1 MGLWKELDEASL
13 VVYLKSCPNCG
24 GAISDSRLSAGLPCG
39 SCIPRS
45 YLGLLGRE
53 TTYSVMRKLGTL
65 RRYEELERA
74 ERTFQELVEL
84 FRRAV
89 GSEPW
94 GIQRLWLRR
103 LSRGT
108 SFAMLAP
115 TGVGKTTL
123 GVVAAIYFAMK
134 GGKSYIVVPTTLL
147 VRQVERLLELFSSRV
162 GFTFISLAIHSR
174 LSKTE
179 KARREEALES
189 GSFDILV
196 TTSRYLMKN
205 FERMR
210 NLRFSYIF
218 VDDVDAVMRGSK
230 AIDMILQL
238 MGFSQR
244 AISLGLELVRLRR
257 EIAYRGLKEELVSN
271 LRRLEEELRRETGG
285 VSSVLVIS
293 SATGNPRGIR
303 SRLFRELLGFEIGAR
318 PELIR
323 NVYDLYVTPSRSIE
337 EEVLRVVKTLGSG
350 GIVYVPVDRGIEYAN
365 KLAEFLRSSGV
376 RAEAVHSRKAEALD
390 RFTSGEVDV
399 LVGVATYYGVL
410 VRGLDLPEHIRYAV
424 FAGVPRHKVGLQVEE
439 LDVTDVLRLL
449 PLLVE
454 VVDDESTRDFLE
466 ASLVK
471 LRRALRRAGSLVV
484 ERLREVARGV
494 RPPETP
500 AERTFAEV
508 LARVGELVRR
518 RDVIERLTKLPEVA
532 VVEDSGRLYV
542 LIPDAPTYIQASG
555 RTSRLYLGG
564 ISRGVSVVVVD
575 DPRLLKGLERR
586 LSWVIEDFRFSNYA
600 DIEGRLS
607 EVLAEVDRDRELIRL
622 IREGAITK
630 EELSKLRGLEFKTSL
645 LIVESPNKARTI
657 ARFFGRPSVKEYGRL
672 RVYEV
677 SLGNQTILITAT
689 GGHVYEL
696 VTEDL
701 HLHAEPS
708 GGWVD
713 VYGIA
718 VRDGRYVPVYT
729 SIKRCA
735 SCGRQ
740 FTEELR
746 EGRFCPY
753 CGSPNVMDS
762 ADVIE
767 AIREVAR
774 EVDEVLV
781 GTDPDTE
788 GEKIAYDIV
797 NVVRPFNANVKRVE
811 FHEVTKRALLN
822 AIANPRG
829 VNVDLVR
836 AQLVRRIEDRWI
848 GFSLS
853 RLLQEDFWRIFCSEV
868 VPSRTNAS
876 YERYRALCRGY
887 PTSYRNLSAGRV
899 QTPVLGWIIG
909 AAEAYRKTRRKYL
922 SVTLEGLDVELVF
935 ELPKEMSGV
944 RASDIEQV
952 EVEVYDKT
960 REDLRLKP
968 GPPFTTDAALSEL
981 SARFGI
987 PVPRVMEILQDLF
1000 EAGFITYHRTDST
1013 RVSDVGIRVAE
1024 EYLRQT
1030 EGDRYRELFA
1040 PRTWGEGGA
1049 HEAIRP
1055 TRPIDADTLRRLI
1068 EEGIIEP
1075 VIKLR
1080 KEHFLVYD
1088 AIFRRFIASQMVD
1101 AEVTVEHL
1109 RCRATVKLK
1118 DGRVYELES
1127 APLTLYVEARREGF
1141 LKYDRRF
1148 KFRRGPDIGRYP
1160 ATKFRLFYRS
1170 DQPPHTEATLV
1181 RRMKE
1186 VGIGRPSTYSKIV
1199 ETVLKRGYAIRT
1211 RGTGY
1216 LIPMPLGIEVYR
1228 YLTSRFRELV
1238 SEERTRELEQK
1249 MDMVEQGRKEYSEV
1263 VSELY
1268 RDLSELGLVGRG
1280 DARCGNSSSLQA

>member
-1 MGLWKELDEASL
+1 MGLREELDEASL

-24 GAISDSRLSAGLPCG
+24 SAISDSRLSAGLPCG
-39 SCIPRS
+39 SCIPRP

-53 TTYSVMRKLGTL
+53 PAYSIMRKLGTL

-74 ERTFQELVEL
+74 DRAYQELVDL
-84 FRRAV
+84 FRKAV

-94 GIQRLWLRR
+94 GIQKLWLRR

-134 GGKSYIVVPTTLL
+134 GGKSYIIVPTTLL
-147 VRQVERLLELFSSRV
+147 VRQVERLLEVFSSRI
-162 GFTFISLAIHSR
+162 GFSFISLAIHSR

-179 KARREEALES
+179 KIRREEALES

-205 FERMR
+205 FERMKE
-210 NLRFSYIF
+210 LRFNYVF
-218 VDDVDAVMRGSK
+218 VDDVDAIMRGSK
-230 AIDMILQL
+230 AIDMVLRL

-257 EIAYRGLKEELVSN
+257 EIAYRGLKEELINN
-271 LRRLEEELRRETGG
+271 LRKLEEELRREVKG
-285 VSSVLVIS
+285 VSSILVVS
-293 SATGNPRGIR
+293 SATGNPRGVR
-303 SRLFRELLGFEIGAR
+303 PRLFRELLGFEIGAR
-318 PELIR
+318 PELVR
-323 NVYDLYVTPSRSIE
+323 NVYDLYLIPSRSIE
-337 EEVLRVVKTLGSG
+337 EEVLRVVRALGRG
-350 GIVYVPVDRGIEYAN
+350 GIVYVPVDRGIDYADR
-365 KLAEFLRSSGV
+365 LAEFLRSSGV
-376 RAEAVHSRKAEALD
+376 RAEAAHSKKAGALD
-390 RFTSGEVDV
+390 RFVSGEVDV

-439 LDVTDVLRLL
+439 LDVADVLRLL

-454 VVDDESTRDFLE
+454 VVEDESVRDFLE
-466 ASLVK
+466 TSLVK
-471 LRRALRRAGSLVV
+471 LRRAIRRAGSLVI
-484 ERLREVARGV
+484 ERLREVARRE
-494 RPPETP
+494 RPPETSV
-500 AERTFAEV
+500 ERTFTEV
-508 LARVGELVRR
+508 LAEVGELVRR
-518 RDVIERLTKLPEVA
+518 KDVVEKLTKLPEIA
-532 VVEDSGRLYV
+532 VVEEGGRLYV

-564 ISRGVSVVVVD
+564 ISRGISVIVVD
-575 DPRLLKGLERR
+575 DPRLLRGLERR
-586 LSWVIEDFRFSNYA
+586 LSWIIEDFKFSNYA

-607 EVLAEVDRDRELIRL
+607 DVLAEVDRDRELIRL
-622 IREGAITK
+622 IREGGITK
-630 EELSKLRGLEFKTSL
+630 EELSKLRGLEFRTSL
-645 LIVESPNKARTI
+645 LVVESPNKARTI
-657 ARFFGRPSVKEYGRL
+657 AKFFGRPSVKEYGRL

-696 VTEDL
+696 VTEGL
-701 HLHAEPS
+701 RIPAEPS

-713 VYGIA
+713 IYGVA
-718 VRDGRYVPVYT
+718 VRDGRYIPVYT
-729 SIKRCA
+729 SIKRCL

-740 FTEELR
+740 FTEEPSG
-746 EGRFCPY
+746 GRLCPY
-753 CGSPNVMDS
+753 CGSPSVVDS
-762 ADVIE
+762 IDVIE

-797 NVVRPFNANVKRVE
+797 NAVKPFNAEVKRVE

-829 VNVDLVR
+829 VNVDLVK

-853 RLLQEDFWRIFCSEV
+853 RLLQEDFWRLFCSEV

-876 YERYRALCRGY
+876 YERYRALCGEY

-899 QTPVLGWIIG
+899 QTPVLGWVI
-909 AAEAYRKTRRKYL
+909 EAVERFKKTRRKYL
-922 SVTLEGLDVELVF
+922 SVAVEGLDAELIF
-935 ELPKEMSGV
+935 ELPKELNGV
-944 RASDIEQV
+944 RANDIEHV
-952 EVEVYDKT
+952 EVEVYDKV
-960 REDLRLKP
+960 RENVRLRP
-968 GPPFTTDAALSEL
+968 EPPFTTDAALSEL

-987 PVPRVMEILQDLF
+987 PVPRVMDILQDLF

-1024 EYLRQT
+1024 EYLKQV
-1030 EGDRYRELFA
+1030 EGEGYRELFVR
-1040 PRTWGEGGA
+1040 RTWGEGGA

-1088 AIFRRFIASQMVD
+1088 AIFRRFIASQMVE
-1101 AEVTVEHL
+1101 AEVTAERL
-1109 RCRATVKLK
+1109 RCRAIVKLK
-1118 DGRVYELES
+1118 DGRVFELES
-1127 APLTLYVEARREGF
+1127 APLTLYVEVRREGF

-1148 KFRRGPDIGRYP
+1148 KLRRSLDIGRYP
-1160 ATKFRLFYRS
+1160 ATRFRLFYRS

-1181 RRMKE
+1181 RKMRE

-1199 ETVLKRGYAIRT
+1199 ETILKRRYAIRT
-1211 RGTGY
+1211 KGTGY

-1268 RDLSELGLVGRG
+1268 RDLSELGLVGY
-1280 DARCGNSSSLQA
+1280 GNSRYGNSGSLQA

>member
-1 MGLWKELDEASL
+1 MGLWKELNEASL

-24 GAISDSRLSAGLPCG
+24 SAISDSRLLAGIPCS
-39 SCIPRS
+39 SCIPRP
-45 YLGLLGRE
+45 YLGLLSSE
-53 TTYSVMRKLGTL
+53 PTYSIMRKLGTL

-74 ERTFQELVEL
+74 DRAFQELVDL
-84 FRRAV
+84 FRKAV

-123 GVVAAIYFAMK
+123 GIVAAIYFAMK
-134 GGKSYIVVPTTLL
+134 GGRSYVVVPTTLL
-147 VRQVERLLELFSSRV
+147 VRQVEKLLEVYSTRI

-174 LSKTE
+174 LSKAE
-179 KARREEALES
+179 RVRREEALES

-210 NLRFSYIF
+210 KLRFNYVF
-218 VDDVDAVMRGSK
+218 VDDVDAVMRGSR

-238 MGFSQR
+238 MGFSER
-244 AISLGLELVRLRR
+244 AISLGLELVKLRR
-257 EIAYRGLKEELVSN
+257 ELAYRGFREELVSN
-271 LRRLEEELRRETGG
+271 LRKLEEELRKEVKG
-285 VSSVLVIS
+285 VSSILVIS
-293 SATGNPRGIR
+293 SATGNPRGVR

-337 EEVLRVVKTLGSG
+337 EEVLRVVRALGRG
-350 GIVYVPVDRGIEYAN
+350 GMVYVPVDRGIEYAN
-365 KLAEFLRSSGV
+365 NLAEFLRSSGV
-376 RAEAVHSRKAEALD
+376 RAEAVHSKKAGALD
-390 RFTSGEVDV
+390 KFTSGEVDV

-410 VRGLDLPEHIRYAV
+410 VRGIDLPEHIRYAV
-424 FAGVPRHKVGLQVEE
+424 FAGIPRHKVGLQVEE
-439 LDVTDVLRLL
+439 IDVTDVLRLL

-454 VVDDESTRDFLE
+454 VVEDESTRDLLE
-466 ASLVK
+466 TALVK
-471 LRRALRRAGSLVV
+471 LRRAIRRAGSIVV
-484 ERLREVARGV
+484 EHLREVARGERV
-494 RPPETP
+494 PETSV
-500 AERTFAEV
+500 ERAFTEV
-508 LARVGELVRR
+508 LAKVRELVRR
-518 RDVIERLTKLPEVA
+518 GDVVEKLTKLPEVA
-532 VVEDSGRLYV
+532 VVEDRGRLYV

-564 ISRGVSVVVVD
+564 ISKGISVVVVD
-575 DPRLLKGLERR
+575 DPRLLRGLERR
-586 LSWVIEDFRFSNYA
+586 LSWVIEDFKFSSYV
-600 DIEGRLS
+600 DIEGKLG

-622 IREGAITK
+622 IREGDITK
-630 EELSKLRGLEFKTSL
+630 EELAKLRGLEFKTSL
-645 LIVESPNKARTI
+645 LVVESPNKARTI
-657 ARFFGRPSVKEYGRL
+657 AKFFGRPSVKEYRRL

-696 VTEDL
+696 VTGEL
-701 HLHAEPS
+701 QLPAETS
-708 GGWVD
+708 GEWVD
-713 VYGIA
+713 IYGIV
-718 VRDGRYVPVYT
+718 VRDGKHVPVYT
-729 SIKRCA
+729 SIKRCL

-740 FTEELR
+740 FTEEPN
-746 EGRFCPY
+746 EGKLCPY
-753 CGSPNVMDS
+753 CSSPNVVDS
-762 ADVIE
+762 IDVIE

-797 NVVRPFNANVKRVE
+797 NSVRPYNAEVKRIE
-811 FHEVTKRALLN
+811 FHEVTKRALLS

-829 VNVDLVR
+829 VNVDLVK
-836 AQLVRRIEDRWI
+836 AQLVRRVEDRWI

-853 RLLQEDFWRIFCSEV
+853 RLLQEDFWRLFCIEV
-868 VPSRTNAS
+868 VPSHTNAS
-876 YERYRALCRGY
+876 YERYRALCGEH
-887 PTSYRNLSAGRV
+887 PSSYRNLSAGRV
-899 QTPVLGWIIG
+899 QTPVLGWIIE
-909 AAEAYRKTRRKYL
+909 AAERYKKTRRRYL
-922 SVTLEGLDVELVF
+922 SVAVEGLDAELVF
-935 ELPKEMSGV
+935 ELPREMNGV
-944 RASDIEQV
+944 RVSDIEQV
-952 EVEVYDKT
+952 EVEVYEKVK
-960 REDLRLKP
+960 EDVRLRP
-968 GPPFTTDAALSEL
+968 EPPFTTDAALSEL
-981 SARFGI
+981 STRFGI
-987 PVPRVMEILQDLF
+987 PVSRVMEVLQDLF

-1024 EYLRQT
+1024 EYLKQV
-1030 EGDRYRELFA
+1030 EGEGYRELFVR
-1040 PRTWGEGGA
+1040 RTWGEGGA

-1055 TRPIDADTLRRLI
+1055 TRPIDADTLRRLV

-1101 AEVTVEHL
+1101 AEVAVERL
-1109 RCRATVKLK
+1109 RCRANVKLK
-1118 DGRVYELES
+1118 DGRVFELES

-1148 KFRRGPDIGRYP
+1148 KLRRSLGTGRYP
-1160 ATKFRLFYRS
+1160 ATRFRLFYRS
-1170 DQPPHTEATLV
+1170 NQPPHTEATLV
-1181 RRMKE
+1181 RRMRE

-1199 ETVLKRGYAIRT
+1199 ETILKRRYAIRT

-1228 YLTSRFRELV
+1228 YLTSRFQELV

-1249 MDMVEQGRKEYSEV
+1249 MDMVEQGLKEYSEV
-1263 VSELY
+1263 VAELY
-1268 RDLSELGLVGRG
+1268 RDLSELGLVSYGG
-1280 DARCGNSSSLQA
+1280 PKYGNSSSL